1 MWEGERRTQGT
12 NPAHLNKVLY
22 NEDKVKTERGHTH
35 PCHLILSQI
44 SRDPLSVI
52 SVHVLY
58 A

>member
-1 MWEGERRTQGT
+1 MWEGERRT

-22 NEDKVKTERGHTH
+22 NEDKVKTESGHTH

-44 SRDPLSVI
+44 SRDPLSGI
-52 SVHVLY
+52 SAHVLY